1 MSFLSKE
8 SELINF
14 INSKIIK
21 KNEIVYNTIL
31 YYFIKV
37 MKEAILKSFKRLH
50 EICWIQECLQIV
62 FNIFWNIFTYTHNIK
77 LTMFLCERGI
87 MLFNEY
93 IDLAKNTFS
102 ENNENFK
109 INSTDVK
116 LFIYKRTIGPIKLK
130 VQTKQFMNTIS
141 KLKIG
146 SINLKSLIDQI
157 IILIIDSSKSNNT
170 DVLLKLT
177 SSLNYIENMLPDMYY
192 KLYNQKI
199 YINLDFYLPFCKNTI
214 LYS

>member
-14 INSKIIK
+14 INSKVVK
-21 KNEIVYNTIL
+21 KSEIEYNTIL
-31 YYFIKV
+31 YYFIKIL
-37 MKEAILKSFKRLH
+37 KEAISKSYKRLH
-50 EICWIQECLQIV
+50 DIIWIQECLTIV
-62 FNIFWNIFTYTHNIK
+62 FNIFWSIFTYTYNIK
-77 LTMFLCERGI
+77 LTMFLCERAI

-130 VQTKQFMNTIS
+130 QK
-141 KLKIG
+141 
-146 SINLKSLIDQI
+146 SIKHLQSD
-157 IILIIDSSKSNNT
+157 T
-170 DVLLKLT
+170 
-177 SSLNYIENMLPDMYY
+177 P
-192 KLYNQKI
+192 
-199 YINLDFYLPFCKNTI
+199 
-214 LYS
+214 